1 MLAPAPVCFTRFSVL
16 SLFAADVL
24 RLEWKMQVRSC
35 NSKFCNLVYP
45 ALHLWQIWIPL
56 WYVDTCLMR
65 ALLLPKFDKHWLH
78 LNSMHTC
85 VYACVALK
93 VECFASE
100 YIVFVFD
107 SLYTT
112 FNASILSNELLKA
125 LNWCSFARLIYLL
138 DWAQ

>member
-1 MLAPAPVCFTRFSVL
+1 
-16 SLFAADVL
+16 
-24 RLEWKMQVRSC
+24 
-35 NSKFCNLVYP
+35 
-45 ALHLWQIWIPL
+45 
-56 WYVDTCLMR
+56 MR

-100 YIVFVFD
+100 YIVLVFD

-112 FNASILSNELLKA
+112 FHTSM
-125 LNWCSFARLIYLL
+125 LNGYNSV
-138 DWAQ
+138 